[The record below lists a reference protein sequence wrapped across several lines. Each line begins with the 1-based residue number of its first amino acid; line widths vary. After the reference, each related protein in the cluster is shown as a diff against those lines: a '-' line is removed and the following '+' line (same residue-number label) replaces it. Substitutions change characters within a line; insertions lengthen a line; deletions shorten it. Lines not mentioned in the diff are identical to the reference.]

1 MSSIKKTSTVIISA
15 IIVTGITFGIT
26 DQFNSDD
33 STILTQI
40 EFNAVYLESDG
51 VVQISF
57 IDKSKIRFKNN
68 FYFSLMLVSTS
79 YLTYISIVLM
89 PAFYL

>member
-40 EFNAVYLESDG
+40 EFNAVYLESE
-51 VVQISF
+51 
-57 IDKSKIRFKNN
+57 
-68 FYFSLMLVSTS
+68 T
-79 YLTYISIVLM
+79 IVNQKTQNLQ
-89 PAFYL
+89 F

>member
-15 IIVTGITFGIT
+15 IIVTGITFGIA

-33 STILTQI
+33 SSILSQI

-57 IDKSKIRFKNN
+57 ID
-68 FYFSLMLVSTS
+68 
-79 YLTYISIVLM
+79 
-89 PAFYL
+89 